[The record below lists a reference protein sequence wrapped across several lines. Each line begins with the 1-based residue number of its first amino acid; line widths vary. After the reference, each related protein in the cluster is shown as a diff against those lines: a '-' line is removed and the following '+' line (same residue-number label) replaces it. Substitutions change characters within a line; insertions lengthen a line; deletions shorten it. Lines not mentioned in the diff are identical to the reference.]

1 MKKTENSKNRINNQI
16 TSNSIRI
23 VSGNVENKLYSFKE
37 AITLSLDLELDLVEI
52 SENNGISICKL
63 IDYNKFLYTEKQRKK
78 DLEKNLKKVEVKE
91 IRLTP
96 DTDTHDFNFK
106 LKHAIEFIKRGDK
119 VKVILSFIGR
129 EINYKERG
137 EIMLLKF
144 ADSLSEI
151 GVVESLPV
159 LVGKKMSLQIKPKK

>member
-1 MKKTENSKNRINNQI
+1 MKKIDNSKNRINNQI
-16 TSNSIRI
+16 TTNSIRI
-23 VSGNVENKLYSFKE
+23 VSGNVENKLYTFKE

-106 LKHAIEFIKRGDK
+106 LKHAVEFIKRGDK
-119 VKVILSFIGR
+119 VKVILSFVGR

-151 GVVESLPV
+151 GVVENMPT